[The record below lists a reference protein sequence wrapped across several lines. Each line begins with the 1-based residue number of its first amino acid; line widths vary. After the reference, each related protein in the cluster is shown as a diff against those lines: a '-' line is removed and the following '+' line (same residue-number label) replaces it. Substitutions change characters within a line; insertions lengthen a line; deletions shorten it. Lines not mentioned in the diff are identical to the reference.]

1 MQEFITS
8 AVMTAVKPVTSGLD
22 NLQKSLGSIVT
33 HVENNTVASHADK
46 LQSHIEP
53 LREAI
58 GTLQSEILREVDQ
71 RSEPLN
77 SNLESL
83 QNQTIMANQHLDE
96 LGQSIHAARNVV
108 DETSEQ
114 VREVANAQHI
124 TNSHITDVL
133 ISSHQIYNAD
143 RGLGFAQQFK
153 IIPFVSQ
160 DGTVQWPTAW
170 GLPPLLDIRAVNN
183 LKDSQ
188 LDQYLDGYGIKHV
201 GLDRELKLSKL
212 GEYIGYIPADS
223 STSHGTTFF
232 FMLAMGCLLYFYFP
246 QLFV

>member
-1 MQEFITS
+1 MFLLYFLLS
-8 AVMTAVKPVTSGLD
+8 CVPVK
-22 NLQKSLGSIVT
+22 
-33 HVENNTVASHADK
+33 
-46 LQSHIEP
+46 
-53 LREAI
+53 
-58 GTLQSEILREVDQ
+58 
-71 RSEPLN
+71 
-77 SNLESL
+77 
-83 QNQTIMANQHLDE
+83 
-96 LGQSIHAARNVV
+96 
-108 DETSEQ
+108 
-114 VREVANAQHI
+114 
-124 TNSHITDVL
+124 
-133 ISSHQIYNAD
+133 
-143 RGLGFAQQFK
+143 
-153 IIPFVSQ
+153 
-160 DGTVQWPTAW
+160 W

>member
-1 MQEFITS
+1 MIGYIPGSISLGVSLHRAAIQDVHDLLSRCALCRLRAQFIGSHMASVQTLSALERLSGRERYRADKGLHWCHRTTSASDQRPLFAFSSAVCQLRQGTTIPHGDTQTPNKEAAMQEFITS

-96 LGQSIHAARNVV
+96 LRTV
-108 DETSEQ
+108 DT
-114 VREVANAQHI
+114 R
-124 TNSHITDVL
+124 
-133 ISSHQIYNAD
+133 
-143 RGLGFAQQFK
+143 
-153 IIPFVSQ
+153 
-160 DGTVQWPTAW
+160 
-170 GLPPLLDIRAVNN
+170 
-183 LKDSQ
+183 
-188 LDQYLDGYGIKHV
+188 
-201 GLDRELKLSKL
+201 SK
-212 GEYIGYIPADS
+212 ERS
-223 STSHGTTFF
+223 R
-232 FMLAMGCLLYFYFP
+232 
-246 QLFV
+246 